1 MSSRTIKVVQVQPQT
16 VSSSSAAPLQAQV
29 DENGKQI
36 IKEINASVFLKNQ
49 VSVHSTYPSI
59 LAHCLG
65 SGPCHNSDVTVVG
78 SSVCIYCCPYW
89 HLYLTSSH
97 VHVRRQGGIQLQ
109 YQRKIALIDILEI
122 KAVGSVADAGY
133 CRFGTH

>member
-49 VSVHSTYPSI
+49 V
-59 LAHCLG
+59 
-65 SGPCHNSDVTVVG
+65 
-78 SSVCIYCCPYW
+78 
-89 HLYLTSSH
+89 
-97 VHVRRQGGIQLQ
+97 
-109 YQRKIALIDILEI
+109 
-122 KAVGSVADAGY
+122 
-133 CRFGTH
+133 